1 MNASRSRAGTFAIRQ
16 ASGSLWCAKKIGR
29 SASVTSRRVTGPVIR
44 AEDIGVPISWRSGR
58 ISVTR
63 LASRAPAFH
72 HRRMDE
78 TWVTL
83 GVMCMG
89 LGGVVA
95 GLVGVVLPE
104 GRRLGA
110 LFALIAGAGV
120 GLVVIGLGALLNER
134 NEPTELTVFLAS
146 LLGLLTVCGA
156 SWAVWRRAAGSRP
169 STGELA

>member
-1 MNASRSRAGTFAIRQ
+1 
-16 ASGSLWCAKKIGR
+16 
-29 SASVTSRRVTGPVIR
+29 
-44 AEDIGVPISWRSGR
+44 
-58 ISVTR
+58 
-63 LASRAPAFH
+63 
-72 HRRMDE
+72 MDE

-110 LFALIAGAGV
+110 LFTLIAGAGV
-120 GLVVIGLGALLNER
+120 GLVVIGLGALLDER
-134 NEPTELTVFLAS
+134 NEPSELTFFLAS

-156 SWAVWRRAAGSRP
+156 SWAVWRKATGSRP

>member
-1 MNASRSRAGTFAIRQ
+1 
-16 ASGSLWCAKKIGR
+16 
-29 SASVTSRRVTGPVIR
+29 
-44 AEDIGVPISWRSGR
+44 
-58 ISVTR
+58 
-63 LASRAPAFH
+63 
-72 HRRMDE
+72 MDE

>member
-1 MNASRSRAGTFAIRQ
+1 
-16 ASGSLWCAKKIGR
+16 
-29 SASVTSRRVTGPVIR
+29 
-44 AEDIGVPISWRSGR
+44 
-58 ISVTR
+58 
-63 LASRAPAFH
+63 
-72 HRRMDE
+72 
-78 TWVTL
+78 
-83 GVMCMG
+83 MG

-120 GLVVIGLGALLNER
+120 GLVVVGLGALLDER
-134 NEPTELTVFLAS
+134 NEPSELTFFLAS

-169 STGELA
+169 STGELV

>member
-1 MNASRSRAGTFAIRQ
+1 
-16 ASGSLWCAKKIGR
+16 
-29 SASVTSRRVTGPVIR
+29 
-44 AEDIGVPISWRSGR
+44 
-58 ISVTR
+58 
-63 LASRAPAFH
+63 
-72 HRRMDE
+72 MDE

-83 GVMCMG
+83 AVMCMG

-120 GLVVIGLGALLNER
+120 GLVVIGLGALLDER
-134 NEPTELTVFLAS
+134 NEPTELTFFLAS

-156 SWAVWRRAAGSRP
+156 SLVVWRRAAGSRP

>member
-1 MNASRSRAGTFAIRQ
+1 
-16 ASGSLWCAKKIGR
+16 
-29 SASVTSRRVTGPVIR
+29 
-44 AEDIGVPISWRSGR
+44 
-58 ISVTR
+58 
-63 LASRAPAFH
+63 
-72 HRRMDE
+72 MDE

-83 GVMCMG
+83 AVMCMG

-120 GLVVIGLGALLNER
+120 GLVVIGLGALLDER
-134 NEPTELTVFLAS
+134 NEPTALTFFLAS

-156 SWAVWRRAAGSRP
+156 SWAVWRRAAGSQ
-169 STGELA
+169 SSAGELA

>member
-1 MNASRSRAGTFAIRQ
+1 
-16 ASGSLWCAKKIGR
+16 
-29 SASVTSRRVTGPVIR
+29 
-44 AEDIGVPISWRSGR
+44 
-58 ISVTR
+58 
-63 LASRAPAFH
+63 
-72 HRRMDE
+72 MDE

-110 LFALIAGAGV
+110 LFALIAGGGV
-120 GLVVIGLGALLNER
+120 GLLVIGLGALLDER
-134 NEPTELTVFLAS
+134 NEPTELTFFLAS
-146 LLGLLTVCGA
+146 LLGLLTVSGA
-156 SWAVWRRAAGSRP
+156 SWAVWRRAGSRP

>member
-1 MNASRSRAGTFAIRQ
+1 MAFPSHLRDGL
-16 ASGSLWCAKKIGR
+16 ASG
-29 SASVTSRRVTGPVIR
+29 
-44 AEDIGVPISWRSGR
+44 
-58 ISVTR
+58 R
-63 LASRAPAFH
+63 LASH
-72 HRRMDE
+72 HRSMEE

-110 LFALIAGAGV
+110 LFALIAGGGV
-120 GLVVIGLGALLNER
+120 GLMVIGLGALLSAR
-134 NEPTELTVFLAS
+134 KEPSELTFFVAS

-156 SWAVWRRAAGSRP
+156 SWTIWKRAVDARP
-169 STGELA
+169 SPGEPG

>member
-1 MNASRSRAGTFAIRQ
+1 MN
-16 ASGSLWCAKKIGR
+16 
-29 SASVTSRRVTGPVIR
+29 
-44 AEDIGVPISWRSGR
+44 
-58 ISVTR
+58 
-63 LASRAPAFH
+63 
-72 HRRMDE
+72 E

-110 LFALIAGAGV
+110 LFGLIAGAGV
-120 GLVVIGLGALLNER
+120 GLVVIGLGALLDETD
-134 NEPTELTVFLAS
+134 EPTDLVFFVAS

-156 SWAVWRRAAGSRP
+156 SWAVWKRALGARP
-169 STGELA
+169 SPGDPG